1 MPRQARLM
9 VPGGLYHVMARGI
22 ERRAI
27 FSDTPD
33 YQEFVDRLE
42 DSLKKSACRCLA
54 WVLMPNHFH
63 LLIQAGKEGTPP
75 LMRRLMTG
83 YAGYFNWRHRRS
95 GHLFQNRYKA
105 ILCEGEA
112 YLMELVRYIH
122 LNPLRGKVVDSLESL
137 EQFPWSGHRALLGK
151 EKRAFQE
158 VEEVWGTF
166 GKNRSQ
172 AQIAYRRFVDEGAG
186 EGRRADL
193 TGGGLLRSLGRSP
206 GQWEGVRRED
216 LQAFDARIL
225 GSGGF
230 VEGVLKELEKKSA
243 PRVIV
248 GMTLDEIK
256 DRVAKVY
263 GISPEE
269 LSRRGRKGPVTQAKA
284 ALIYLGTQFKGQTC
298 HSMGQL
304 TAMTVQSA
312 SAAKFRGE
320 VFVRNNLDLQK
331 LIN

>member
-1 MPRQARLM
+1 
-9 VPGGLYHVMARGI
+9 MARGI
-22 ERRAI
+22 ERRSI
-27 FSDTPD
+27 FSDTAD
-33 YQEFVDRLE
+33 SQEFVDRLE

-83 YAGYFNWRHRRS
+83 YAVYFNWRHRRS

-122 LNPLRGKVVDSLESL
+122 LNPLRGKVVETLEAL
-137 EQFPWSGHRALLGK
+137 EKFPWSGHRALLGM

-158 VEEVWGTF
+158 VEEVWGAF
-166 GKNRSQ
+166 GKNRSH
-172 AQIAYRRFVDEGAG
+172 AQTSYRRFVNEGA
-186 EGRRADL
+186 EGGKRADL

-206 GQWEGVRRED
+206 GQWKGVRRED
-216 LQAFDARIL
+216 LQASDARIL

-230 VEGVLKELEKKSA
+230 VENVLKGLEKEST
-243 PRVIV
+243 PSVIA
-248 GMTLDEIK
+248 GMTLEEIK

-263 GISPEE
+263 GLSPED
-269 LSRRGRKGPVTQAKA
+269 LSRKGRKGPVTHAKA
-284 ALIYLGTQFKGQTC
+284 ALIYLGTQFKGETC
-298 HSMGQL
+298 QSMGRK

-320 VFVRNNLDLQK
+320 GFVRDNLDLQK

>member
-1 MPRQARLM
+1 
-9 VPGGLYHVMARGI
+9 MARGI

-27 FSDTPD
+27 FSDPPD
-33 YQEFVDRLE
+33 YQEFIERLE
-42 DSLKKSACRCLA
+42 ESLKKSACRCLA

-105 ILCEGEA
+105 ILCEEEA

-122 LNPLRGKVVDSLESL
+122 LNPLRGKVVESL
-137 EQFPWSGHRALLGK
+137 ETLDQFRWSGHRALLGL
-151 EKRAFQE
+151 ETRAFQE
-158 VEEVWGTF
+158 VGEVWERF
-166 GKNRSQ
+166 GKNRAQ
-172 AQIAYRRFVDEGAG
+172 AQTAYRQFVNEGAG
-186 EGRRADL
+186 GGRRADL

-206 GQWEGVRRED
+206 GQWEGVRKGD
-216 LQAFDARIL
+216 LQASDARIL

-230 VEGVLKELEKKSA
+230 VEGVLKELEKTAA
-243 PRVIV
+243 PSVIS
-248 GMTLDEIK
+248 GMTLDELK
-256 DRVAKVY
+256 NRVAKVY
-263 GISPEE
+263 GLLPEE
-269 LSRRGRKGPVTQAKA
+269 LSRKGRKGAVTHAKA

-298 HSMGQL
+298 QSMGQL

-320 VFVRNNLDLQK
+320 VLVRDNSDLQK

>member
-1 MPRQARLM
+1 M
-9 VPGGLYHVMARGI
+9 
-22 ERRAI
+22 
-27 FSDTPD
+27 
-33 YQEFVDRLE
+33 
-42 DSLKKSACRCLA
+42 
-54 WVLMPNHFH
+54 
-63 LLIQAGKEGTPP
+63 
-75 LMRRLMTG
+75 
-83 YAGYFNWRHRRS
+83 
-95 GHLFQNRYKA
+95 
-105 ILCEGEA
+105 
-112 YLMELVRYIH
+112 
-122 LNPLRGKVVDSLESL
+122 DSLESL